1 MAFPQRFLDELI
13 DRSDIVDL
21 VSSYVALTKKGGNY
35 FGLCPFH
42 NEKTGSF
49 SVAPDKQ
56 IFYCFGCHKGGG
68 ALQFVMEI
76 ENLAFPDAVRFL
88 AKRANMEVPEDDT
101 GREESRRRQRVLA
114 LNRDAARWFYQN
126 LSRPEGAAVAAYLEK
141 RKITPKTA
149 TNFGLG
155 ASLDSWDALLAAMTE
170 KGYTKTDLLAAG
182 LVVSNQKGRVYDK
195 FRNRLMFPVI
205 DVRGDVVAFGGRV
218 LDKSEPKYMNTT
230 ETIVYSKRRNLYGIN
245 LAKKTKR
252 PNFILCEGNID
263 VITLHQAGFDNAV
276 ASMGT
281 ALTTEQT
288 KILSRYTKELVLCFD
303 NDTAGQMATQKNI
316 EMLKDS
322 EFAVRVLQLPRRLS
336 EGEYVKQDVDDFI
349 KFQGAAAFEAVLN
362 GSANQ
367 MDFRMDAVAAK
378 YDLSDPEQKIAYGGE
393 ISQLIA
399 SLSNAVEREIYAGRA
414 AETAGISRTAMITE
428 VERARGKQRGRER
441 RTLQRENL
449 NAAALRQP
457 RDRTIR
463 YGDLRSAMAEEGV
476 IRLLLL
482 DGALSDQCRRLEPED
497 FSSGFLGRMYRLL
510 REAWDGGHPMTA
522 AALLARCTAEETS
535 HLSRLIGIYPAF
547 CRSRKLLPTR
557 TRRWRTTYRL
567 YCAPQRSGGGSRL
580 RTPCRRLWRNLER
593 TKRKRVTEESGNDEK
608 KGRADYGSGPHRG

>member
-13 DRSDIVDL
+13 DRSDIVDV
-21 VSSYVALTKKGGNY
+21 VSSYVALSRKGSSY

-56 IFYCFGCHKGGG
+56 IYYCFGCHHGGG
-68 ALQFVMEI
+68 VIHFIMEI
-76 ENLAFPDAVRFL
+76 ENLDFPDAVRFL
-88 AKRANMEVPEDDT
+88 AKRANMEVPEDSA
-101 GREESRRRQRVLA
+101 GLEESRRRQRVLA
-114 LNRDAARWFYQN
+114 VNRDAARWFYQN

-141 RKITPKTA
+141 RKISRKTA
-149 TNFGLG
+149 MDFGLG
-155 ASLDSWDALLAAMTE
+155 ASLDSWDALLTAMGE
-170 KGYTKTDLLAAG
+170 KGYTKADLLAAG
-182 LVVSNQKGRVYDK
+182 LVVSNQKGRIYDK

-205 DVRGDVVAFGGRV
+205 DVKGDVVAFGGRV

-303 NDTAGQMATQKNI
+303 NDTAGQLATQKNI
-316 EMLKDS
+316 DLLKDS
-322 EFAVRVLQLPRRLS
+322 EFNVRILQLPRRLVD
-336 EGEYVKQDVDDFI
+336 GEYIKQDVDDFI
-349 KFQGAAAFEAVLN
+349 KFQGAAAFEAILN

-367 MDFRMDAVAAK
+367 MDYRMEAVAAK
-378 YDLSDPEQKIAYGGE
+378 YDLGDPEQKIAYGGE
-393 ISQLIA
+393 ISALIA
-399 SLSNAVEREIYAGRA
+399 SLSNAVEREVYAGRA
-414 AETAGISRTAMITE
+414 AEAAGISRTAMLTE
-428 VERARGKQRGRER
+428 VERARKKKRGQER

-449 NAAALRQP
+449 NTAALRQP
-457 RDRTIR
+457 KERTIR
-463 YGDLRSAMAEEGV
+463 YDDLRSAMAEEGI

-482 DGALSDQCRRLEPED
+482 DGTLADKCRDLCQED
-497 FSSGFLGRMYRLL
+497 FSSPFLGRMYQLL
-510 REAWDGGHPMTA
+510 MDAWGEGRALTA
-522 AALLARCTAEETS
+522 AALAARCTPEEMS
-535 HLSRLIGIYPAF
+535 HLSGVLQKPE
-547 CRSRKLLPTR
+547 SRANADRALED
-557 TRRWRTTYRL
+557 YIQVI
-567 YCAPQRSGGGSRL
+567 QRSAEK
-580 RTPCRRLWRNLER
+580 RRGER
-593 TKRKRVTEESGNDEK
+593 PDDPLLAAVEKNKAEKQK
-608 KGRADYGSGPHRG
+608 KGNGGKQT

>member
-13 DRSDIVDL
+13 DRSDIVDV
-21 VSSYVALTKKGGNY
+21 VSSYVALSRKGGNY

-56 IFYCFGCHKGGG
+56 IYYCFGCHHGGG
-68 ALQFVMEI
+68 VIQFVMEI
-76 ENLAFPDAVRFL
+76 ENLDFPNAVRFL
-88 AKRANMEVPEDDT
+88 AKRANMEVPEDNT
-101 GREESRRRQRVLA
+101 GLEESRRRQRVLA
-114 LNRDAARWFYQN
+114 VNRDAARWFYSN
-126 LSRPEGAAVAAYLEK
+126 LSRPEGAAVAAYLER
-141 RKITPKTA
+141 RKISRKTA
-149 TNFGLG
+149 MNFGLG
-155 ASLDSWDALLAAMTE
+155 ASLDQWDALLNAMLE
-170 KGYTKTDLLAAG
+170 KGYTKADLLAAG
-182 LVVSNQKGRVYDK
+182 LVVSNQKGRIYDK

-205 DVRGDVVAFGGRV
+205 DVKGDVVAFGGRV

-303 NDTAGQMATQKNI
+303 NDNAGQLATQKNI
-316 EMLKDS
+316 ELLKDS
-322 EFAVRVLQLPRRLS
+322 EFNVRILQLPRRLAD
-336 EGEYVKQDVDDFI
+336 GEYVKQDVDDFI
-349 KFQGAAAFEAVLN
+349 KFQGAAAFEAILS

-367 MDFRMDAVAAK
+367 MDYRMEAVAAK

-393 ISQLIA
+393 ISALIA
-399 SLSNAVEREIYAGRA
+399 SLSNAVEREVYAGRA
-414 AETAGISRTAMITE
+414 AETAGISRTAMLTE
-428 VERARGKQRGRER
+428 VERARRKKGSQER

-463 YGDLRSAMAEEGV
+463 YTDLRSAMAEEGV
-476 IRLLLL
+476 VCLLLL
-482 DGALSDQCRRLEPED
+482 DGALADKCRDLPAEA
-497 FSSGFLGRMYRLL
+497 FSSPFLGKLFALL
-510 REAWDGGHPMTA
+510 TEAWSEGRTMTA
-522 AALLARCTAEETS
+522 ASLSAHCTPEEMS
-535 HLSRLIGIYPAF
+535 HLSAILQRPESLANAERALEDYIQVIL
-547 CRSRKLLPTR
+547 RSAEKRQGERPEDPLLAAVEK
-557 TRRWRTTYRL
+557 YK
-567 YCAPQRSGGGSRL
+567 Q
-580 RTPCRRLWRNLER
+580 
-593 TKRKRVTEESGNDEK
+593 K
-608 KGRADYGSGPHRG
+608 KGNGGKQS

>member
-1 MAFPQRFLDELI
+1 MAFPQRFLDELV
-13 DRSDIVDL
+13 DRSDIVDV
-21 VSSYVALTKKGGNY
+21 VSSYVSLSKKGGNY

-56 IFYCFGCHKGGG
+56 IYYCFGCHHGGG
-68 ALQFVMEI
+68 VIQFVMEI
-76 ENLAFPDAVRFL
+76 ENLDFPNAVRFL
-88 AKRANMEVPEDDT
+88 AKRANMEVPEDNT
-101 GREESRRRQRVLA
+101 GLEESRRRQRVLA
-114 LNRDAARWFYQN
+114 VNRDAARWFYSN
-126 LSRPEGAAVAAYLEK
+126 LSRPEGAAVAAYLER
-141 RKITPKTA
+141 RKISRKTA
-149 TNFGLG
+149 MNFGLG
-155 ASLDSWDALLAAMTE
+155 ASLDQWDALLNAMLE
-170 KGYTKTDLLAAG
+170 KGYTKADLLAAG
-182 LVVSNQKGRVYDK
+182 LVVSNQKGRIYDK

-205 DVRGDVVAFGGRV
+205 DVKGDVVAFGGRV

-303 NDTAGQMATQKNI
+303 NDNAGQLATQKNI
-316 EMLKDS
+316 ELLKDS
-322 EFAVRVLQLPRRLS
+322 EFNVRILQLPRRLAD
-336 EGEYVKQDVDDFI
+336 GEYVKQDVDDFI
-349 KFQGAAAFEAVLN
+349 KFQGAAAFEAILN

-367 MDFRMDAVAAK
+367 MDYRMETVAAK

-393 ISQLIA
+393 ISALIA
-399 SLSNAVEREIYAGRA
+399 SLSNAVEREVYAGRA
-414 AETAGISRTAMITE
+414 AETAGISRTAMLTE
-428 VERARGKQRGRER
+428 VERARRKKGSQER

-463 YGDLRSAMAEEGV
+463 YTDLRSAMAEEGV
-476 IRLLLL
+476 VCLLLL
-482 DGALSDQCRRLEPED
+482 DGALADKCRGLPAEA
-497 FSSGFLGRMYRLL
+497 FSSPFLGKLFALL
-510 REAWDGGHPMTA
+510 TEAWSEGRTMTA
-522 AALLARCTAEETS
+522 ASLSAHCTPEEMS
-535 HLSRLIGIYPAF
+535 HLSAILQRPESLANAERALEDYIQVIL
-547 CRSRKLLPTR
+547 RSAEKRQGERPEDPLLAAVEK
-557 TRRWRTTYRL
+557 YK
-567 YCAPQRSGGGSRL
+567 Q
-580 RTPCRRLWRNLER
+580 
-593 TKRKRVTEESGNDEK
+593 K
-608 KGRADYGSGPHRG
+608 KGNGGKQS

>member
-1 MAFPQRFLDELI
+1 MAFPQRFLDELV
-13 DRSDIVDL
+13 DRSDIVDV
-21 VSSYVALTKKGGNY
+21 VSSYVSLSKKGGNY

-56 IFYCFGCHKGGG
+56 IYYCFGCHHGGG
-68 ALQFVMEI
+68 VIQFVMEI
-76 ENLAFPDAVRFL
+76 ENLDFPNAVRFL
-88 AKRANMEVPEDDT
+88 AKRANMEVPEDNT
-101 GREESRRRQRVLA
+101 GLEESRRQRVLA
-114 LNRDAARWFYQN
+114 VNRDAARWFYSN
-126 LSRPEGAAVAAYLEK
+126 LSRPEGAAVAAYLER
-141 RKITPKTA
+141 RKISRKTA
-149 TNFGLG
+149 MNFGLG
-155 ASLDSWDALLAAMTE
+155 ASLDQWDALLNAMLE
-170 KGYTKTDLLAAG
+170 KGYTKADLLAAG
-182 LVVSNQKGRVYDK
+182 LAVSNQKGRIYDK

-205 DVRGDVVAFGGRV
+205 DVKGDVVAFGGRV

-303 NDTAGQMATQKNI
+303 NDNAGQLATQKNI
-316 EMLKDS
+316 ELLKDS
-322 EFAVRVLQLPRRLS
+322 EFNVRILQLPRRLAD
-336 EGEYVKQDVDDFI
+336 GEYVKQDVDDFI
-349 KFQGAAAFEAVLN
+349 KFQGAAAFEAILS

-367 MDFRMDAVAAK
+367 MDYRMEAVAAK

-393 ISQLIA
+393 VSALIA
-399 SLSNAVEREIYAGRA
+399 SLSNAVEREVYAGRA
-414 AETAGISRTAMITE
+414 AETAGISRMAMLTE
-428 VERARGKQRGRER
+428 VERARRKKGSQER

-463 YGDLRSAMAEEGV
+463 YTDLRSAMAEEGV
-476 IRLLLL
+476 VCLLLL
-482 DGALSDQCRRLEPED
+482 DGALADKCRDLPAEA
-497 FSSGFLGRMYRLL
+497 FSSPFLGKLFALL
-510 REAWDGGHPMTA
+510 TEAWSEGRTMTA
-522 AALLARCTAEETS
+522 ASLSAHCTPEEMS
-535 HLSRLIGIYPAF
+535 HLSAILQRPESLANAERALEDYIQVIL
-547 CRSRKLLPTR
+547 RSAEKRQGERPGDPLLAAVEK
-557 TRRWRTTYRL
+557 YK
-567 YCAPQRSGGGSRL
+567 Q
-580 RTPCRRLWRNLER
+580 
-593 TKRKRVTEESGNDEK
+593 K
-608 KGRADYGSGPHRG
+608 KGNGGKQS

>member
-1 MAFPQRFLDELI
+1 MAFPQRFLDELV
-13 DRSDIVDL
+13 DRSDIVDV
-21 VSSYVALTKKGGNY
+21 VSSYVSLSKKGGNY

-56 IFYCFGCHKGGG
+56 IYYCFGCHHGGG
-68 ALQFVMEI
+68 VIQFVMEI
-76 ENLAFPDAVRFL
+76 ENLDFPNAVRFL
-88 AKRANMEVPEDDT
+88 AKRANMEVPEDNT
-101 GREESRRRQRVLA
+101 GLEESRRRQRVLA
-114 LNRDAARWFYQN
+114 VNRDAARWFYSN
-126 LSRPEGAAVAAYLEK
+126 LSRPEGAAVAAYLER
-141 RKITPKTA
+141 RKISRKTA
-149 TNFGLG
+149 MNFGLG
-155 ASLDSWDALLAAMTE
+155 ASLDQWDALLNAMLE
-170 KGYTKTDLLAAG
+170 KGYTKADLLAAG
-182 LVVSNQKGRVYDK
+182 LVVSNQKGRIYDK

-205 DVRGDVVAFGGRV
+205 DVKGDVVAFGGRV

-303 NDTAGQMATQKNI
+303 NDNAGQLATQKNI
-316 EMLKDS
+316 ELLKDS
-322 EFAVRVLQLPRRLS
+322 EFNVRILQLPRRLAD
-336 EGEYVKQDVDDFI
+336 GEYVKQDVDDFI
-349 KFQGAAAFEAVLN
+349 KFQGAVAFEAILS

-367 MDFRMDAVAAK
+367 MDYRMEAVASK

-393 ISQLIA
+393 VSALIA
-399 SLSNAVEREIYAGRA
+399 SLSNAVEREVYAGRA
-414 AETAGISRTAMITE
+414 AETAGISRTAMLTE
-428 VERARGKQRGRER
+428 VERARRKKGSQER

-463 YGDLRSAMAEEGV
+463 YTDLRSAMAEEGV
-476 IRLLLL
+476 VCLLLL
-482 DGALSDQCRRLEPED
+482 DGALADKCRDLPAEA
-497 FSSGFLGRMYRLL
+497 FSSPFLGKLFALL
-510 REAWDGGHPMTA
+510 TEAWSEGRTMTA
-522 AALLARCTAEETS
+522 ASLSAHCTPEEMS
-535 HLSRLIGIYPAF
+535 HLSAILQRPESLANAERALEDYIQVIL
-547 CRSRKLLPTR
+547 RSAEKRQGERPGDPLLAAVEK
-557 TRRWRTTYRL
+557 YK
-567 YCAPQRSGGGSRL
+567 Q
-580 RTPCRRLWRNLER
+580 
-593 TKRKRVTEESGNDEK
+593 K
-608 KGRADYGSGPHRG
+608 KGNGGKQS

>member
-13 DRSDIVDL
+13 DRSDIVDV
-21 VSSYVALTKKGGNY
+21 VSSYVALSRKGGNY

-56 IFYCFGCHKGGG
+56 IYYCFGCHHGGG
-68 ALQFVMEI
+68 VIHFIMEI
-76 ENLAFPDAVRFL
+76 ENLDFPDAVRFL
-88 AKRANMEVPEDDT
+88 AKRANMDVPEDSA
-101 GREESRRRQRVLA
+101 GLEESRRRQRVLA
-114 LNRDAARWFYQN
+114 VNRDAARWFYSN

-141 RKITPKTA
+141 RKISRKTA
-149 TNFGLG
+149 MDFGLG
-155 ASLDSWDALLAAMTE
+155 ASPDSWDALLTAMGE
-170 KGYTKTDLLAAG
+170 KGYTKADLLAAG
-182 LVVSNQKGRVYDK
+182 LVVSNQKGRIYDK

-205 DVRGDVVAFGGRV
+205 DVKGDVVAFGGRV

-230 ETIVYSKRRNLYGIN
+230 ETMVYSKRRNLYGIN

-303 NDTAGQMATQKNI
+303 NDTAGQLATQKNI

-322 EFAVRVLQLPRRLS
+322 EFTVRVLQLPRRLVD
-336 EGEYVKQDVDDFI
+336 GEYVKQDVDDFI
-349 KFQGAAAFEAVLN
+349 KFQGAAAFEAILS
-362 GSANQ
+362 GSAKQ
-367 MDFRMDAVAAK
+367 LDYRMEAVAAK
-378 YDLSDPEQKIAYGGE
+378 YDLSDPDQKIAYGSE
-393 ISQLIA
+393 VSALIA
-399 SLSNAVEREIYAGRA
+399 SLSNAVEREVYAGRA
-414 AETAGISRTAMITE
+414 AETAGISRTAMLTE
-428 VERARGKQRGRER
+428 VERARRKKQGQER

-449 NAAALRQP
+449 NTAALRQP

-463 YGDLRSAMAEEGV
+463 YTDLRSAMAEEGV

-482 DGALSDQCRRLEPED
+482 DGTLADKCRDLSQEA
-497 FSSGFLGRMYRLL
+497 FSSPFLGRIYRTLT
-510 REAWDGGHPMTA
+510 EAWDEGQALTA
-522 AALLARCTAEETS
+522 ASLAAHCTPEEMG
-535 HLSRLIGIYPAF
+535 HLSGVLQRPESIANADRALEDYIQVIR
-547 CRSRKLLPTR
+547 RSAEKRQGEEPDD
-557 TRRWRTTYRL
+557 
-567 YCAPQRSGGGSRL
+567 PL
-580 RTPCRRLWRNLER
+580 RAAVEKN
-593 TKRKRVTEESGNDEK
+593 KADKKK
-608 KGRADYGSGPHRG
+608 KGNGGKHS

>member
-349 KFQGAAAFEAVLN
+349 KFQGAAAFEAVL
-362 GSANQ
+362 
-367 MDFRMDAVAAK
+367 VC
-378 YDLSDPEQKIAYGGE
+378 
-393 ISQLIA
+393 
-399 SLSNAVEREIYAGRA
+399 
-414 AETAGISRTAMITE
+414 
-428 VERARGKQRGRER
+428 
-441 RTLQRENL
+441 
-449 NAAALRQP
+449 LRQ
-457 RDRTIR
+457 RK
-463 YGDLRSAMAEEGV
+463 L
-476 IRLLLL
+476 
-482 DGALSDQCRRLEPED
+482 
-497 FSSGFLGRMYRLL
+497 
-510 REAWDGGHPMTA
+510 
-522 AALLARCTAEETS
+522 
-535 HLSRLIGIYPAF
+535 YPAG
-547 CRSRKLLPTR
+547 CEL
-557 TRRWRTTYRL
+557 
-567 YCAPQRSGGGSRL
+567 C
-580 RTPCRRLWRNLER
+580 
-593 TKRKRVTEESGNDEK
+593 
-608 KGRADYGSGPHRG
+608 H

>member
-1 MAFPQRFLDELI
+1 MAFPQRFLDELV
-13 DRSDIVDL
+13 DRSDIVDV
-21 VSSYVALTKKGGNY
+21 VSSYVSLSKKGGNY

-56 IFYCFGCHKGGG
+56 IYYCFGCHHGGG
-68 ALQFVMEI
+68 VIQFVMEI
-76 ENLAFPDAVRFL
+76 ENLDFPNAVRFL
-88 AKRANMEVPEDDT
+88 AKRANMEVPEDNT
-101 GREESRRRQRVLA
+101 GLEESRRRQRVLA
-114 LNRDAARWFYQN
+114 VNRDAARWFYSN
-126 LSRPEGAAVAAYLEK
+126 LSRPEGAAVAAYLER
-141 RKITPKTA
+141 RKISRKTA
-149 TNFGLG
+149 MNFGLG
-155 ASLDSWDALLAAMTE
+155 ASLDQWDALLNAMLE
-170 KGYTKTDLLAAG
+170 KGYTKADLLAAG
-182 LVVSNQKGRVYDK
+182 LVVSNQKGRIYDK

-205 DVRGDVVAFGGRV
+205 DVKGDVVAFGGRV

-303 NDTAGQMATQKNI
+303 NDNAGQLATQKNI
-316 EMLKDS
+316 ELLKDS
-322 EFAVRVLQLPRRLS
+322 EFNVRILQLPRRLAD
-336 EGEYVKQDVDDFI
+336 GEYVKQDVDDFI
-349 KFQGAAAFEAVLN
+349 KFQGAAAFEAILS

-367 MDFRMDAVAAK
+367 MDYRMEAVAAK

-393 ISQLIA
+393 ISALIA
-399 SLSNAVEREIYAGRA
+399 SLSNAVEREVYAGRA
-414 AETAGISRTAMITE
+414 AEAAGISRTAMLTE
-428 VERARGKQRGRER
+428 VERARRKKGSQER

-463 YGDLRSAMAEEGV
+463 YTDLRSAMAEEGV
-476 IRLLLL
+476 VCLLLL
-482 DGALSDQCRRLEPED
+482 DGALADKCRGLPAEA
-497 FSSGFLGRMYRLL
+497 FSSPFLGKLFALL
-510 REAWDGGHPMTA
+510 TEAWSEGRTMTA
-522 AALLARCTAEETS
+522 ASLSAHCTPEEMS
-535 HLSRLIGIYPAF
+535 HLSAILQRPESLANAERALEDYIQVIL
-547 CRSRKLLPTR
+547 RSAEKRQGERPEDPLLAAVEK
-557 TRRWRTTYRL
+557 YK
-567 YCAPQRSGGGSRL
+567 Q
-580 RTPCRRLWRNLER
+580 
-593 TKRKRVTEESGNDEK
+593 K
-608 KGRADYGSGPHRG
+608 KGNGGKQS

>member
-1 MAFPQRFLDELI
+1 MAFPQRFLDELV
-13 DRSDIVDL
+13 DRSDIVDV
-21 VSSYVALTKKGGNY
+21 VSSYVSLSKKGGNY

-56 IFYCFGCHKGGG
+56 IYYCFGCHHGGG
-68 ALQFVMEI
+68 VIQFVMEI
-76 ENLAFPDAVRFL
+76 ENLDFPNAVRFL
-88 AKRANMEVPEDDT
+88 AKRANMEVPEDNT
-101 GREESRRRQRVLA
+101 GLEESRRRQRVLA
-114 LNRDAARWFYQN
+114 VNRDAARWFYSN
-126 LSRPEGAAVAAYLEK
+126 LSRPEGAAVAAYLER
-141 RKITPKTA
+141 RKISRKTA
-149 TNFGLG
+149 MNFGLG
-155 ASLDSWDALLAAMTE
+155 ASLDQWDALLNAMLE
-170 KGYTKTDLLAAG
+170 KGYTKADLLAAG
-182 LVVSNQKGRVYDK
+182 LVVSNQKGRIYDK

-205 DVRGDVVAFGGRV
+205 DVKGDVVAFGGRV

-303 NDTAGQMATQKNI
+303 NDNAGQLATQKNI
-316 EMLKDS
+316 ELLKDS
-322 EFAVRVLQLPRRLS
+322 EFNVRILQLPRRLAD
-336 EGEYVKQDVDDFI
+336 GEYVKQDVDDFI
-349 KFQGAAAFEAVLN
+349 KFQGAAAFEAILS

-367 MDFRMDAVAAK
+367 MDYRMEAVAAK

-393 ISQLIA
+393 VSALIA
-399 SLSNAVEREIYAGRA
+399 SLSNAVEREVYAGRA
-414 AETAGISRTAMITE
+414 AETAGISRTAMLTE
-428 VERARGKQRGRER
+428 VERARRKKGSQER

-463 YGDLRSAMAEEGV
+463 YADLRSAMAEEGV
-476 IRLLLL
+476 VCLLLL
-482 DGALSDQCRRLEPED
+482 DGALADKCRDLPAEA
-497 FSSGFLGRMYRLL
+497 FSSPFLGKLFALL
-510 REAWDGGHPMTA
+510 TEAWSEGRTMTA
-522 AALLARCTAEETS
+522 ASLSAHCTPEEMS
-535 HLSRLIGIYPAF
+535 HLSAILQRPESLANAERALEDYIQVIL
-547 CRSRKLLPTR
+547 RSAEKRQGEPPEDPLLAAVEK
-557 TRRWRTTYRL
+557 YK
-567 YCAPQRSGGGSRL
+567 Q
-580 RTPCRRLWRNLER
+580 
-593 TKRKRVTEESGNDEK
+593 K
-608 KGRADYGSGPHRG
+608 KGNGGKQS

>member
-13 DRSDIVDL
+13 DRSDIVDV
-21 VSSYVALTKKGGNY
+21 VSSYVALSRKGGNY

-56 IFYCFGCHKGGG
+56 IYYCFGCHHGGG
-68 ALQFVMEI
+68 VIHFIMEI
-76 ENLAFPDAVRFL
+76 ENLDFPDAVRFL
-88 AKRANMEVPEDDT
+88 AKRANMDVPEDSA
-101 GREESRRRQRVLA
+101 GLEESRRRQRVLA
-114 LNRDAARWFYQN
+114 VNRDAARWFYSN

-141 RKITPKTA
+141 RKISRKTA
-149 TNFGLG
+149 MDFGLG
-155 ASLDSWDALLAAMTE
+155 ASPDSWDALLTAMGE
-170 KGYTKTDLLAAG
+170 KGYTKADLLAAG
-182 LVVSNQKGRVYDK
+182 LAVSNQKGRIYDK

-205 DVRGDVVAFGGRV
+205 DVKGDVVAFGGRV

-230 ETIVYSKRRNLYGIN
+230 ETMVYSKRRNLYGIN

-303 NDTAGQMATQKNI
+303 NDTAGQLATQNTI

-322 EFAVRVLQLPRRLS
+322 EFTVRVLQLPRRLVD
-336 EGEYVKQDVDDFI
+336 GEYVKQDVDDFI
-349 KFQGAAAFEAVLN
+349 KFQGAAAFEAILS
-362 GSANQ
+362 GSAKQ
-367 MDFRMDAVAAK
+367 LDYRMEAVAAK
-378 YDLSDPEQKIAYGGE
+378 YDLSDPDQKIAYGGE
-393 ISQLIA
+393 VSALIA
-399 SLSNAVEREIYAGRA
+399 SLSNAVEREVYAGRA
-414 AETAGISRTAMITE
+414 AETAGISRTAMLTE
-428 VERARGKQRGRER
+428 VERARRKKQGQER

-449 NAAALRQP
+449 NTAALRQP

-463 YGDLRSAMAEEGV
+463 YTDLRSAMAEEGV

-482 DGALSDQCRRLEPED
+482 DGTLADKCRELSQEA
-497 FSSGFLGRMYRLL
+497 FSSPFLGRIYRTLT
-510 REAWDGGHPMTA
+510 EAWDEGQALTA
-522 AALLARCTAEETS
+522 ASLAAHCTPEEMG
-535 HLSRLIGIYPAF
+535 HLSGVLQRPESIANADRALEDYIQVIR
-547 CRSRKLLPTR
+547 RSAEKRQGEEPDD
-557 TRRWRTTYRL
+557 
-567 YCAPQRSGGGSRL
+567 PL
-580 RTPCRRLWRNLER
+580 RAAVEKN
-593 TKRKRVTEESGNDEK
+593 KADKKK
-608 KGRADYGSGPHRG
+608 KGNGGKHS

>member
-1 MAFPQRFLDELI
+1 MAFPQRFLDELV
-13 DRSDIVDL
+13 DRSDIVDV
-21 VSSYVALTKKGGNY
+21 VSSYVSLSKKGGNY

-56 IFYCFGCHKGGG
+56 IYYCFGCHHGGG
-68 ALQFVMEI
+68 VIQFVMEI
-76 ENLAFPDAVRFL
+76 ENLDFPNAVRFL
-88 AKRANMEVPEDDT
+88 AKRANMEVPEDNT
-101 GREESRRRQRVLA
+101 GLEESRRRQRVLA
-114 LNRDAARWFYQN
+114 VNRDAARWFYSN
-126 LSRPEGAAVAAYLEK
+126 LSRPEGAAVAAYLER
-141 RKITPKTA
+141 RKISRKTA
-149 TNFGLG
+149 MNFGLG
-155 ASLDSWDALLAAMTE
+155 ASLDQWDALLNAMLE
-170 KGYTKTDLLAAG
+170 KGYTKADLLAAG
-182 LVVSNQKGRVYDK
+182 LVVSNQKGRIYDK

-205 DVRGDVVAFGGRV
+205 DVKGDVVAFGGRV

-303 NDTAGQMATQKNI
+303 NDNAGQLATQKNI
-316 EMLKDS
+316 ELLKDS
-322 EFAVRVLQLPRRLS
+322 EFNVRILQLPRRLAD
-336 EGEYVKQDVDDFI
+336 GEYVKQDVDDFI
-349 KFQGAAAFEAVLN
+349 KFQGAAAFEAILN

-367 MDFRMDAVAAK
+367 MDYRMEAVAAK

-393 ISQLIA
+393 ISALIA
-399 SLSNAVEREIYAGRA
+399 SLSNAVEREVYAGRA
-414 AETAGISRTAMITE
+414 AETAGISRTAMLTE
-428 VERARGKQRGRER
+428 VERARRKKGSQER

-463 YGDLRSAMAEEGV
+463 YTDLRSAMAEEGV
-476 IRLLLL
+476 VCLLLL
-482 DGALSDQCRRLEPED
+482 DGALADKCRGLPAEA
-497 FSSGFLGRMYRLL
+497 FSSPFLGKLFALL
-510 REAWDGGHPMTA
+510 TEAWSEGRTMTA
-522 AALLARCTAEETS
+522 ASLSAHCTPEEMS
-535 HLSRLIGIYPAF
+535 HLSAILQRPESLANAERALEDYIQVIL
-547 CRSRKLLPTR
+547 RSAEKRQGERPEDPLLAAVEK
-557 TRRWRTTYRL
+557 YK
-567 YCAPQRSGGGSRL
+567 Q
-580 RTPCRRLWRNLER
+580 
-593 TKRKRVTEESGNDEK
+593 K
-608 KGRADYGSGPHRG
+608 KGNGGKQS

>member
-56 IFYCFGCHKGGG
+56 IYYCFGCHHGGG
-68 ALQFVMEI
+68 AIQFAMEI
-76 ENLAFPDAVRFL
+76 ENLSFPDAVRFL
-88 AKRANMEVPEDDT
+88 AKRANMDVPEDNAD
-101 GREESRRRQRVLA
+101 REESRRRQRVLA
-114 LNRDAARWFYQN
+114 LNKDAARWFYQN
-126 LSRPEGAAVAAYLEK
+126 LSRPEGAAAAAYLER
-141 RKITPKTA
+141 RKITRKTA
-149 TNFGLG
+149 VNFGLG
-155 ASLDSWDALLAAMTE
+155 ASLDGWDSLLTAMQE
-170 KGYTKTDLLAAG
+170 KGYTKADLLAAG
-182 LVVSNQKGRVYDK
+182 LVVQNKQGRLYDK
-195 FRNRLMFPVI
+195 FRGRLMFPVI
-205 DVRGDVVAFGGRV
+205 DVKGDVVAFGGRV

-281 ALTTEQT
+281 ALTMEQT
-288 KILSRYTKELVLCFD
+288 KILSRYTKELVLCYD
-303 NDTAGQMATQKNI
+303 NDAAGQMATQKNI
-316 EMLKDS
+316 ELLKDS
-322 EFAVRVLQLPRRLS
+322 EFTVRILQLPRRLAD
-336 EGEYVKQDVDDFI
+336 GEYIKQDVDDFI
-349 KFQGAAAFEAVLN
+349 KFQGPAAFEAMLS

-367 MDFRMDAVAAK
+367 MDYRMDAVSAK

-393 ISQLIA
+393 VSQLIA
-399 SLSNAVEREIYAGRA
+399 SLSNAVEREVYAGRA
-414 AETAGISRTAMITE
+414 ADTAGISRQAMLTE
-428 VERARGKQRGRER
+428 VERARRKMRGQER
-441 RTLQRENL
+441 KTLQRENL

-463 YGDLRSAMAEEGV
+463 YADLRSAMAEEGV

-482 DGALSDQCRRLEPED
+482 DGALAEKCRDLAPES
-497 FSSGFLGRMYRLL
+497 FSSPFLGRIYSLL
-510 REAWDGGHPMTA
+510 LEAWEEGRTMSA
-522 AALLARCTAEETS
+522 ASLAGECGPEEMS
-535 HLSRLIGIYPAF
+535 HLTSILQKPEAPARADRALADYIQVIQASAAKRLG
-547 CRSRKLLPTR
+547 L
-557 TRRWRTTYRL
+557 
-567 YCAPQRSGGGSRL
+567 
-580 RTPCRRLWRNLER
+580 
-593 TKRKRVTEESGNDEK
+593 TEADPLQAAVEKFKGDKKK
-608 KGRADYGSGPHRG
+608 KGNGGKQS

>member
-1 MAFPQRFLDELI
+1 MQTLVAFPQRFLDELV
-13 DRSDIVDL
+13 DRSDIVDV
-21 VSSYVALTKKGGNY
+21 VSSYVSLSKKGGNY

-56 IFYCFGCHKGGG
+56 IYYCFGCHHGGG
-68 ALQFVMEI
+68 VIQFVMEI
-76 ENLAFPDAVRFL
+76 ENLDFPNAVRFL
-88 AKRANMEVPEDDT
+88 AKRANMEVPEDNT
-101 GREESRRRQRVLA
+101 GLEESRRRQRVLA
-114 LNRDAARWFYQN
+114 VNRDAARWFYSN
-126 LSRPEGAAVAAYLEK
+126 LSRPEGAAVAAYLER
-141 RKITPKTA
+141 RKISRKTA
-149 TNFGLG
+149 MNFGLG
-155 ASLDSWDALLAAMTE
+155 ASLDQWDALLNAMLE
-170 KGYTKTDLLAAG
+170 KGYTKADLLAAG
-182 LVVSNQKGRVYDK
+182 LVVSNQKGRIYDK

-205 DVRGDVVAFGGRV
+205 DVKGDVVAFGGRV

-303 NDTAGQMATQKNI
+303 NDNAGQLATQKNI
-316 EMLKDS
+316 ELLRDS
-322 EFAVRVLQLPRRLS
+322 EFNVRILQLPRRLAD
-336 EGEYVKQDVDDFI
+336 GEYVKQDVDDFI
-349 KFQGAAAFEAVLN
+349 KFQGAAAFEAILN

-367 MDFRMDAVAAK
+367 MDYRMEAVAAK

-393 ISQLIA
+393 ISALIA
-399 SLSNAVEREIYAGRA
+399 SLSNAVEREVYAGRA
-414 AETAGISRTAMITE
+414 AETAGISRTAMLTE
-428 VERARGKQRGRER
+428 VERARRKKGSQER

-463 YGDLRSAMAEEGV
+463 YTDLRSAMAEEGV
-476 IRLLLL
+476 VCLLLL
-482 DGALSDQCRRLEPED
+482 DGALADKCRGLPAEA
-497 FSSGFLGRMYRLL
+497 FSSPFLGKLFALL
-510 REAWDGGHPMTA
+510 TEAWSEGRTMTA
-522 AALLARCTAEETS
+522 ASLSAHCTPEEMS
-535 HLSRLIGIYPAF
+535 HLSAILQRPESLANAERALEDYIQVIL
-547 CRSRKLLPTR
+547 RSAEKRQGERPEDPLLAAVEK
-557 TRRWRTTYRL
+557 YK
-567 YCAPQRSGGGSRL
+567 Q
-580 RTPCRRLWRNLER
+580 
-593 TKRKRVTEESGNDEK
+593 K
-608 KGRADYGSGPHRG
+608 KGNGGKQS